1 MDYAVTKPFCVLLGA
16 VLAIPLLAGPAGA
29 QQPPGRAGWELPETA
44 VRQIEALLAAKAQRT
59 AAQRKVSS
67 QLLDATESAQLP
79 ETATPRQPAPE
90 GIAQQLRGPA
100 AAAGQ
105 QAGNPDGAPEPERV
119 TVDIRADVTPA
130 VLARIRTLGGTVIDS
145 VPKYRAI
152 RAQLPLGSVARL
164 AALDLVQSIRP
175 ADEAVTRK
183 DDTAEGDVA
192 HRAKP
197 ARTAHGVDGTGI
209 GIGVIS
215 NGVRTL
221 ADRQASGNL
230 PARVTVLPGQEGSGD
245 EGTALLE
252 IVHDLAP
259 KAELYFA
266 TGFGGQAR
274 MAENIEALCEAGAN
288 VIVDDIGY
296 TLETAFQDDIIAQ
309 GVNAAVND
317 GCYFFSAGGNDG
329 NLTDGTTGVWE
340 GDYAAGASL
349 IVDGETLGVRHDF
362 GGGVEANEVSGSGVS
377 AIVLQWA
384 DPLGAS
390 ASDYDLFLVNE
401 DGDVI
406 ASSTDIQDGT
416 QDPIESIL
424 SRFLSFSGL
433 SVVVVK
439 ASGSDRYLRV
449 HAFGGRLGI
458 QTAGNLYGHAAA
470 ENAVSVAMVDVR
482 TAAGSGKVFNGTE
495 SVRTDN
501 SDGPRRIF
509 FQPDGTP
516 ITTGNFSSTGG
527 KLLQKPDLTA
537 ATCVTTATPGF
548 STFCGT
554 SAAAPHAAAIA
565 ALMLEAAGGPDRVT
579 LAQLRTGMTSGTAV
593 LDIEANGV
601 DRDSGAGIVMALGAV
616 DAVDVVVADR
626 NRAPTVESAQ
636 SNRTFAPGDDAVDID
651 LANVFDD
658 PDDNLLTYEV
668 VSSDPDRLAITRNGS
683 VVTLTPGS
691 PGRAVVVTLRA
702 IDPDGLSAADSFSV
716 TVTAGSRD
724 YDADNNGLIDVAS
737 LAQLDALRYDLNAD
751 GLVDG
756 ATWMPYYTA
765 YPMGALRMGC
775 PSDGCTGYELTTNL
789 DFDTDDDG
797 DVDSNDDY
805 WNGGDGWAP
814 IGEADAPFTAD
825 FNGNRRTVSNLFID
839 RDTEDEV
846 GLFGAI
852 DRSRISG
859 VSLIGAK
866 VTGRNA
872 VGSLLGDGVY
882 PTVIDNHATG
892 QVSGEDEV
900 GGLVGRTWGSVWYS
914 SAAVN
919 VSGEDAVGGL
929 VGHQTLNNT
938 VASYATGN
946 VAGMD
951 AVGGLIGAVSDV
963 TQVIEASYAT
973 GNVSG
978 SGARL
983 TDSDSGFIICDLG
996 GAFSLTG
1003 PVETTTSTGGGVG
1016 GLVGSSCGWI
1026 QVSYATGAVSGTAA
1040 VGGLVGSGRF
1050 AKGQS
1055 SYWDVETSGVRV
1067 GVGEDDAND
1076 NGVIDGTERLRLG
1089 VGGKTTAELQT
1100 PADYTGIYEAWNV
1113 GLGSSSFGDGDLDDP
1128 WDFGTTAQ
1136 YPVLSLD
1143 LNDDN
1148 RATWEEFG
1156 YQVRGSV
1163 TLTAAT
1169 TASQAQVVLSWNAIS
1184 TSSWSPAPDVSYT
1197 LYRDDGTT
1205 IEAIETDLTGITHTD
1220 TDVMIGDPYTY
1231 WVAAVVDGG
1240 EAARSAPVSVSAG
1253 GANQPPVS
1261 VGIITDRQLTV
1272 GSMAVV
1278 VDVAAAFQDPES
1290 DTLTYG
1296 ASSPVTS
1303 VATLSRLGSMLTI
1316 TPVAAGRTIITV
1328 TATDAG
1334 GSNTSASQRFRVTV
1348 GQDYDSDRDGL
1359 IGVSNLVQLDA
1370 MRYDRDGNGYAGTV
1384 AAYAAAFPSPLDRMG
1399 CGVDGC
1405 SGYELLAD
1413 LDFDTDGDGAV
1424 DSDDDYWND
1433 GDGWEPI
1440 GWDSRGFS
1448 RFFNAAFDGNE
1459 HTLSNLFTAGR
1470 GFSGLFGR
1478 IGLGGVVNGL
1488 TLSDVN
1494 VTGTEAAGALVGENR
1509 GLLSGIQSSGQVSG
1523 ELHVGGLVGLNLRLV
1538 YLSRSSAAVT
1548 GMRPPLPPGTG
1559 LVDTFWPPAATG
1571 GLVGYNTGFVVLSY
1585 ATGPVTSDRSAG
1597 GLVGDHQN
1605 KLIAASYATGPVTS
1619 PGSTAGG
1626 LVGTIAT
1633 PFTEATIRAS
1643 YATGTVSGTIV
1654 GGLVGHVYDE
1664 GIITAS
1670 YATGRVDGRNEG
1682 GLVGDDEG
1690 GTITNSYWDTRTSGQ
1705 GSGSPGSGRTTS
1717 QLQSPTGYSGIYGS
1731 WNLDIDEDNMN
1742 DNLWNF
1748 GTSSQYPAL
1757 KADMDG
1763 DHDETWEEFGYQL
1776 RSGPTLTATATTNA
1790 GQSQVELEWTAVPL
1804 SSEWTPAP
1812 SLSYTVTREDDD
1824 SIEIIAENLTA
1835 REYTDTDVA
1844 GEIYIYQVVAVVD
1857 GGEAVRSATVSVTV
1871 AGNKRPMAVGT
1882 LRSRTLLVGDSAM
1895 TEVGGAFQ
1903 DPEGDTIT
1911 YGVSSSDTTVA
1922 RVTLSGSRVT
1932 IIPVA
1937 EGRATITVTATD
1949 DGSNRSRTQQFRVTV
1964 RPTTTVDYDTDDD
1977 GLIEISNLAQLD
1989 AVRHNLNGS
1998 GSSYSTPYAE
2008 AFPVGGNVLACGGLL
2023 GCVGYELNDD
2033 LDFDTD
2039 TSGEADAGDTY
2050 WNNGAGWV
2058 PIGDASSSSS
2068 SFAAIFEGNG
2078 RSITNLFIDSSGND
2092 IGLFGATRSSAVIR
2106 NLEMV
2111 GVQVTG
2117 TDNVGGLVG
2126 SNGGAVS
2133 ACYAT
2138 GKVSGDD
2145 DVGGLVGA
2153 NLDDGAVSASYSTV
2167 QVTGDDRI
2175 GGLAGSNSGEVTAA
2189 YATGRVV
2196 GDSETGGLIGGN
2208 TGDVNISYATALV
2221 SGRSTVGGLVGRN
2234 SGGGNITGSYWDSDT
2249 SGRNSGS
2256 YGQAKNTEE
2265 LQLPTAASVIYQT
2278 WNVDLDGD
2286 SMNDDPWDFGTSS
2299 HYPALS
2305 VDMNGVGGAT
2315 WQEFGQQIRTSPAL
2329 MPTTALGQVTLTWSA
2344 VSSAAYNLYRT
2355 SGTTVEILSENTS
2368 SRSYV
2373 DTDVTAG
2380 ATYVY
2385 QVAAV
2390 INGGEASRS
2399 PRVSVV
2405 VPTPGLM
2412 PSVTLQLMPTSIDEN
2427 GGSATVTARLSH
2439 TSGETTTVTVS
2450 ATAVSPAVS
2459 GDFTLSMNK
2468 TLTIGAGQAASTGT
2482 VTITAN
2488 NNGVDAPNKTVMVM
2502 GTATNSEG
2510 VTGPSDMTLTIR
2522 DDDAAPAVT
2531 TCSGGMAGTYPCRNV
2546 DLMSFLALADI
2557 GGGSANDVWGWTD
2570 SSTGK
2575 EYAIMGRTNGTS
2587 FVDIS
2592 DPVNPIY
2599 LGNLPPHSDDST
2611 GRDIKVYADHAFIV
2625 TEANNSG
2632 MQVFDLT
2639 QLRMVASPPATFSET
2654 AHYPDVSDAHNL
2666 AINEESG
2673 FAYAVGTNTCSGGLH
2688 MINIQTPTNPTSAG
2702 CFSGD
2707 GYTHDAQCVI
2717 YDGPDL
2723 DHKRKEICFN
2733 SNEDTLTIVDVT
2745 NKAGPVMLSRTG
2757 YSGSR
2762 YAHQGWLTEDQVY
2775 FLLGDELDEA
2785 NNPDVTNTRTYMWD
2799 VSDLDDPA
2807 LIGSHDSTT
2816 TAIDHNQYVKGNYT
2830 YQSNYQAG
2838 LRILDITDIANG
2850 NLSEAAFFDVNPG
2863 SDPTNTDGGTWSNYP
2878 FFDSG
2883 IVIVSVIEQ
2892 GLFILRPN
2900 LVDGVNPALSSA
2912 SVNGAALTLTY
2923 GEALDEG
2930 SRPAPGDFTVQ
2941 VDGSG
2946 RSVSGVSV
2954 SGKVV
2959 TLTLASVVAHD
2970 ETVTV
2975 SYSPGANPIRDA
2987 AGNGAIGLS
2996 NEPVANE
3003 TPETAL
3009 PNMWLNPTKS
3019 DPVASVRSEAT
3030 YTVTFQG
3037 AWNTTVTSGGVPS
3050 GAHFTTLIGG
3060 VHNAEVTFL
3069 KEGGMATAGVEIM
3082 AELGGTGTLTNEV
3095 RAAEPNALSVL
3106 QGSAGN
3112 IGPTGSSTINM
3123 VTLTTDHPRVTL
3135 LSMVAPSPDWFV
3147 GVSGL
3152 SLLDAGADWLPSQT
3166 VNLYPWDA
3174 GTEEGTEFSL
3184 TNSATS
3190 PQETITSLRGIG
3202 KFSNERIAT
3211 LTFTRQSVNTA
3222 PSFTGDTRFE
3232 ADENQ
3237 TATGRLAAADP
3248 DRGDG
3253 VTYAITGGADAS
3265 KFDIGETT
3273 GVLTFQVPPNY
3284 ERAADVAS
3292 ADPVNGAGNNEYI
3305 VTVTAT
3311 GGTGDRAMTTEQ
3323 TITATVRNVEEA
3335 GTISFSPVGSAIRAR
3350 LSDPDGGVN
3359 GATWQWAR
3367 SSNRNTGWTHIG
3379 GATSAR
3385 YTPSSGDQGMY
3396 LQATVSY
3403 DDAHSSGK
3411 QAQGI
3416 SATQIAPPN
3425 LRVATLVSGLSIP
3438 WDIAFTPDGTML
3450 FTQRAGVLSSRL
3462 ADGTVQTIDADFG
3475 DLFASGETG
3484 LMGIVVDPAFV
3495 SNRRFYTCQGHTG
3508 PEIQVIAWTL
3518 NAAYTQAT
3526 RVADPLVGGMPA
3538 SSDRHGGCRL
3548 RFGPEGYLWIATG
3561 DAASGTLPQD
3571 LTSLGGK
3578 VLRVDASTGAGAPT
3592 NPFAPSRVYTYG
3604 HRNVQGLALRPG
3616 TSQMW
3621 SVEHGPSVDD
3631 EINRLVAGRNYGWNP
3646 VPGYNESVPMTD
3658 LVEYPDAVEA
3668 KWSSGS
3674 KTRATSG
3681 GIFLEGNQW
3690 GVWEGR
3696 LAVATLA
3703 DSKLRLF
3710 EFTPDGAFV
3719 SQLIVPELNGVFG
3732 RLRTP
3737 MMGPD
3742 GALYVSTSN
3751 GGSSDR
3757 ILRIAEDDPIPV
3769 TLKLTPSSIGEN
3781 GGVSTVTASQ
3791 NRVSITATTVTVS
3804 AMAVNP
3810 AVPGDF
3816 RLSANKTLTI
3826 TAGQTSSNGTVT
3838 LTANNNTADTPNKT
3852 VRVSGTA
3859 TNSAGVTGPSDV
3871 TLTIID
3877 DDDPPTTTLDL
3888 MPTSIGENGGSTTV
3902 TARLNRTSSETTTVT
3917 VSATAVS
3924 PAVSGDFRLSSNKTL
3939 TITAGQTSSSGTVTL
3954 TANNN
3959 DADTPNKTVRVS
3971 GTATNSAGVTGPS
3984 DVTLTITDDDAAPVM
3999 TLEVNPTVIAE
4010 AAGNSTVT
4018 VRINNGVAFAED
4030 QQIALTFTGTASKG
4044 TDYTVGLERLT
4055 LIAGQSS
4062 TATTVTA
4069 VDDALDDEAETVRVT
4084 ARHRGGVL
4092 GAEQTITITDDD
4104 AFPVILTN
4112 SPILVDENETAV
4124 ATLTASDADLP
4135 AEDLMWRITGG
4146 ADRIRFTLTADGVLT
4161 FAAPQDYE
4169 APDDSDGNGDYEVT
4183 VEVSDG
4189 TNPVEAGFT
4198 IRLEDVD
4205 DTAPAL
4211 SSASVNGATLTLTY
4225 DEALDEGSRPAPG
4238 DFTVQVDGS
4247 GRSVSGVLI
4256 SGSVVTLT
4264 LNPAVEHGDTGI
4276 QVSYTPGTNPIQD
4289 AAGNDAWGWSSEAVT
4304 NETPDTTSP
4313 TVSKVE
4319 ISSDPG
4325 SDRTYVAEDEIQ
4337 VTVTFSETV
4346 EVEGTPRL
4354 RLRVGSRTRTAD
4366 YLRGADSAALVFGY
4380 DVAEGDEDTDGV
4392 SIEAGRI
4399 ALNGGTIKDEAD
4411 NNAVRLHGAVAPQ
4424 AGHKVDGVRP
4434 AFLSAAVDGASL
4446 TLTYDEALDGGSRPV
4461 SGASRTRRA
4470 TTRWD

>member
-1 MDYAVTKPFCVLLGA
+1 MKRPRAAGIMARAGAVPFWGLLGA
-16 VLAIPLLAGPAGA
+16 VLAIPLLAGPVLA
-29 QQPPGRAGWELPETA
+29 QQTSARPDGELPGKA

-59 AAQRKVSS
+59 PAQRKVSSQLLEAQRTPAQRKVSS
-67 QLLDATESAQLP
+67 QLLDEQRTPTQRKLNSQLQDALRAPLQKPTVAGTSRLQATDPDAKNEREATEAD
-79 ETATPRQPAPE
+79 AK
-90 GIAQQLRGPA
+90 
-100 AAAGQ
+100 
-105 QAGNPDGAPEPERV
+105 NERV
-119 TVDIRADVTPA
+119 MVDIRTDVTPT
-130 VLARIRTLGGTVIDS
+130 VLKRIRDLGGTVISS
-145 VPKYRAI
+145 VPKYQAI
-152 RAQLPLGSVARL
+152 RAQLPLRAVERL
-164 AALDLVQSIRP
+164 AALDAIRTIRP

-183 DDTAEGDVA
+183 DNTSEGVVA
-192 HRAKP
+192 HRANS
-197 ARTAHGVDGTGI
+197 ARTTHRVDGTGI
-209 GIGVIS
+209 GIGVLS
-215 NGVRTL
+215 DGVRSL
-221 ADRQASGNL
+221 ADRQASGDL
-230 PARVTVLPGQEGSGD
+230 PARVTVLPGQAGRGD

-259 KAELYFA
+259 GAELYFA
-266 TGFGGQAR
+266 TGSGGQAQ
-274 MAENIEALCEAGAN
+274 MAANIEALCEAGAN

-296 TLETAFQDDIIAQ
+296 TNEAAFQDDIVAQ
-309 GVNAAVND
+309 GVNAAVAG
-317 GCYFFSAGGNDG
+317 GCVFFSAGGNDG

-340 GDYAAGASL
+340 GDYAAGTSL

-362 GGGVEANEVSGSGVS
+362 GSGMEANEVSGFRVS

-390 ASDYDLFLVNE
+390 GNDYDLFLVNE
-401 DGDVI
+401 DGEVI
-406 ASSTDIQDGT
+406 ASSTDTQDGT
-416 QDPIESIL
+416 QDPIESI
-424 SRFLSFSGL
+424 RSFFGYSGL
-433 SVVVVK
+433 SVVIVK

-449 HAFGGRLGI
+449 HAFDGRLEI
-458 QTAGNLYGHAAA
+458 QTTGNLYGHSAA

-482 TAAGSGKVFNGTE
+482 TAAGSGNVFNGTE

-509 FQPDGTP
+509 FQPDGTA
-516 ITTGNFSSTGG
+516 ITAGNFSSTGG

-554 SAAAPHAAAIA
+554 SAAAPHAAAIG
-565 ALMLEAAGGPDRVT
+565 ALMLEAAGGPDLVT
-579 LAQLRTGMTSGTAV
+579 LEQLRTGMTSGTAV
-593 LDIEANGV
+593 LDIETTGV
-601 DRDSGAGIVMALGAV
+601 DRDSGAGIVMAPGAV

-626 NRAPTVESAQ
+626 NGAPTVESAQ

-658 PDDNLLTYEV
+658 PDDDTLTYEA
-668 VSSDPDRLAITRNGS
+668 VSSDPDRLAITRSGS
-683 VVTLTPGS
+683 VVTITPGS
-691 PGRAVVVTLRA
+691 PGRVVVRLRA
-702 IDPDGLSAADSFSV
+702 IDPDGLSATDSFSV
-716 TVTAGSRD
+716 TVSAGSSD
-724 YDADNNGLIDVAS
+724 YDADNDGLIDVAS
-737 LAQLDALRYDLNAD
+737 LAQLDALRYDLNGD

-756 ATWMPYYTA
+756 ATWMPYYSA
-765 YPMGALRMGC
+765 YPMGALGMGC
-775 PSDGCTGYELTTNL
+775 PSDGCTGYELTADL

-797 DVDSNDDY
+797 DVDSDDDY
-805 WNGGDGWAP
+805 WNGGAGWDP

-825 FNGNRRTVSNLFID
+825 FKGNRRTVSNLFID

-859 VSLIGAK
+859 VTLAGAD
-866 VTGRNA
+866 VTGRDA
-872 VGSLLGDGVY
+872 VGSLLGDSVY
-882 PTVIDNHATG
+882 GTVIDNHATG

-900 GGLVGRTWGSVWYS
+900 GGVVGRTWGTVWYS

-919 VSGEDAVGGL
+919 VSGNDAVGGL
-929 VGHQTLNNT
+929 VGHQILNYT
-938 VASYATGN
+938 IASYATGN
-946 VAGMD
+946 VSGMD
-951 AVGGLIGAVSDV
+951 AVGGLVGAASDV
-963 TQVIEASYAT
+963 FQVIEASYAT

-978 SGARL
+978 RGARL
-983 TDSDSGFIICDLG
+983 TDSDSGFIICDLVG
-996 GAFSLTG
+996 GFTTSG
-1003 PVETTTSTGGGVG
+1003 PLETTTSTGGGVG
-1016 GLVGSSCGWI
+1016 GLVGSSCGYI
-1026 QVSYATGAVSGTAA
+1026 QVSYATGAVSGTTA

-1050 AKGQS
+1050 VKAQS
-1055 SYWDVETSGVRV
+1055 SYWDLETSEVRV

-1076 NGVIDGTERLRLG
+1076 NGVIDGAELLRVG
-1089 VGGKTTAELQT
+1089 VGGKSTAELQT
-1100 PADYTGIYEAWNV
+1100 PTDYTGIYEAWNV
-1113 GLGSSSFGDGDLDDP
+1113 ELGDSPFGDGEPDDP
-1128 WDFGTTAQ
+1128 WDFGTAAQ

-1169 TASQAQVVLSWNAIS
+1169 TASQAQVVLSWTAIS
-1184 TSSWSPAPDVSYT
+1184 IPSSWSPAPDVSYT

-1205 IEAIETDLTGITHTD
+1205 IEDLTGLTHTD
-1220 TDVMIGDPYTY
+1220 TDVTIDDPYTY

-1240 EAARSAPVSVSAG
+1240 EAARSAPVSVIAG

-1261 VGIITDRQLTV
+1261 VGIIADRQLTV

-1296 ASSPVTS
+1296 ASSSLTS
-1303 VATLSRLGSMLTI
+1303 VATVSRSGSMLTI
-1316 TPVAAGRTIITV
+1316 TPGTAGRTIITV

-1334 GSNTSASQRFRVTV
+1334 GSNISASQRFRVTV
-1348 GQDYDSDRDGL
+1348 GHDYDSDGDGL
-1359 IGVSNLVQLDA
+1359 IGVSNLAQLDA
-1370 MRYDRDGNGYAGTV
+1370 MRYDLDGNGYAGTV
-1384 AAYAAAFPSPLDRMG
+1384 AAYAAAFPSPLDRLG
-1399 CGVDGC
+1399 CGVEGC

-1433 GDGWEPI
+1433 GDGWVPI

-1448 RFFNAAFDGNE
+1448 RFFSTTFDGNE
-1459 HTLSNLFTAGR
+1459 HTLSNLFTTGR
-1470 GFSGLFGR
+1470 GYSGLFSA
-1478 IGLGGVVNGL
+1478 IGLGGAVNDL

-1494 VTGTEAAGALVGENR
+1494 VTGTAAAGALVGENQ
-1509 GLLSGIQSSGQVSG
+1509 GLLIGIQSSGQVSG

-1538 YLSRSSAAVT
+1538 YFSHSSADVT
-1548 GMRPPLPPGTG
+1548 GMRPPFPPG
-1559 LVDTFWPPAATG
+1559 VFIIVTFGTPAATG
-1571 GLVGYNTGFVVLSY
+1571 GLVGYNTGFVVYSY
-1585 ATGPVTSDRSAG
+1585 ATGPVTSDSPAG
-1597 GLVGDHQN
+1597 GLVGWHQN
-1605 KLIAASYATGPVTS
+1605 KLITASYATGPVTGS
-1619 PGSTAGG
+1619 PAGG
-1626 LVGTIAT
+1626 LVGVIGTSRD
-1633 PFTEATIRAS
+1633 EATIRAS
-1643 YATGTVSGTIV
+1643 YATGSVDGSTA
-1654 GGLVGHVYDE
+1654 GGLVGRVYDD

-1690 GTITNSYWDTRTSGQ
+1690 GTVTNSYWDTRTSGQ

-1717 QLQSPTGYSGIYGS
+1717 QLQSPTSYSGIYGS
-1731 WNLDIDEDNMN
+1731 WNVDIDEDNMN
-1742 DNLWNF
+1742 DNPWNF

-1949 DGSNRSRTQQFRVTV
+1949 DGSNQSRTQQFRVTV

-1977 GLIEISNLAQLD
+1977 GLIEINNLAQLD
-1989 AVRHNLNGS
+1989 AVRHDLTGYGYNYNAPH
-1998 GSSYSTPYAE
+1998 TQ
-2008 AFPVGGNVLACGGLL
+2008 AFTDGGGVTLACGGLL
-2023 GCVGYELNDD
+2023 GCVGYELSAD

-2039 TSGEADAGDTY
+2039 SSGEADAGDTY

-2058 PIGDASSSSS
+2058 PIGDSSSSFS

-2078 RSITNLFIDSSGND
+2078 RTITNLFIDSSEND
-2092 IGLFGATRSSAVIR
+2092 IGLFGVTRSSAVIR

-2117 TDNVGGLVG
+2117 TDNGGGLVG
-2126 SNGGAVS
+2126 SNGGTVS
-2133 ACYAT
+2133 GCYAT

-2153 NLDDGAVSASYSTV
+2153 NQDDGSVSASFSTV

-2175 GGLAGSNSGEVTAA
+2175 GGLAGSNSGIVTAT

-2196 GDSETGGLIGGN
+2196 GDSEAGGLIGGN
-2208 TGDVNISYATALV
+2208 TGDVNISYATGLV
-2221 SGRSTVGGLVGRN
+2221 SGRSAVGGLVGRN
-2234 SGGGNITGSYWDSDT
+2234 SGGGNITDSYWDSDT
-2249 SGRNSGS
+2249 SGRTSGS

-2265 LQLPTAASVIYQT
+2265 LQLPTAASGIYQT

-2299 HYPALS
+2299 QYPVLA
-2305 VDMNGVGGAT
+2305 VDTNGVGGAT

-2412 PSVTLQLMPTSIDEN
+2412 PSVTLQLMPTSISEN

-2459 GDFTLSMNK
+2459 ADFTLSTNK

-2502 GTATNSEG
+2502 GTASNSEG

-2599 LGNLPPHSDDST
+2599 RGNLPPHSDDST

-2654 AHYPDVSDAHNL
+2654 AHYPDFSDAHNL

-2954 SGKVV
+2954 SGRVV

-3030 YTVTFQG
+3030 YSVTFQG
-3037 AWNTTVTSGGVPS
+3037 SWSTTVTTDGLPS

-3060 VHNAEVTFL
+3060 VHNAGVTFL
-3069 KEGGMATAGVEIM
+3069 REGGMASAGVESM
-3082 AELGGTGTLTNEV
+3082 AEVGGTSTLKSEIN
-3095 RAAEPNALSVL
+3095 AAMPNALAVIEQSIASGGTATATVD
-3106 QGSAGN
+3106 
-3112 IGPTGSSTINM
+3112 I
-3123 VTLTTDHPRVTL
+3123 TLTTDHPRVTL
-3135 LSMVAPSPDWFV
+3135 LTMVAPSPDWFL

-3152 SLLDAGADWLPSQT
+3152 SLLDEQGDWLASRT

-3184 TNSATS
+3184 TRT
-3190 PQETITSLRGIG
+3190 
-3202 KFSNERIAT
+3202 
-3211 LTFTRQSVNTA
+3211 
-3222 PSFTGDTRFE
+3222 
-3232 ADENQ
+3232 
-3237 TATGRLAAADP
+3237 
-3248 DRGDG
+3248 
-3253 VTYAITGGADAS
+3253 
-3265 KFDIGETT
+3265 
-3273 GVLTFQVPPNY
+3273 PPPRRR
-3284 ERAADVAS
+3284 E
-3292 ADPVNGAGNNEYI
+3292 
-3305 VTVTAT
+3305 
-3311 GGTGDRAMTTEQ
+3311 
-3323 TITATVRNVEEA
+3323 
-3335 GTISFSPVGSAIRAR
+3335 
-3350 LSDPDGGVN
+3350 
-3359 GATWQWAR
+3359 
-3367 SSNRNTGWTHIG
+3367 
-3379 GATSAR
+3379 
-3385 YTPSSGDQGMY
+3385 
-3396 LQATVSY
+3396 
-3403 DDAHSSGK
+3403 
-3411 QAQGI
+3411 
-3416 SATQIAPPN
+3416 
-3425 LRVATLVSGLSIP
+3425 
-3438 WDIAFTPDGTML
+3438 
-3450 FTQRAGVLSSRL
+3450 SSR
-3462 ADGTVQTIDADFG
+3462 A
-3475 DLFASGETG
+3475 
-3484 LMGIVVDPAFV
+3484 
-3495 SNRRFYTCQGHTG
+3495 C
-3508 PEIQVIAWTL
+3508 
-3518 NAAYTQAT
+3518 
-3526 RVADPLVGGMPA
+3526 GG
-3538 SSDRHGGCRL
+3538 
-3548 RFGPEGYLWIATG
+3548 W
-3561 DAASGTLPQD
+3561 
-3571 LTSLGGK
+3571 
-3578 VLRVDASTGAGAPT
+3578 
-3592 NPFAPSRVYTYG
+3592 
-3604 HRNVQGLALRPG
+3604 
-3616 TSQMW
+3616 
-3621 SVEHGPSVDD
+3621 
-3631 EINRLVAGRNYGWNP
+3631 
-3646 VPGYNESVPMTD
+3646 ES
-3658 LVEYPDAVEA
+3658 
-3668 KWSSGS
+3668 
-3674 KTRATSG
+3674 
-3681 GIFLEGNQW
+3681 
-3690 GVWEGR
+3690 
-3696 LAVATLA
+3696 
-3703 DSKLRLF
+3703 
-3710 EFTPDGAFV
+3710 
-3719 SQLIVPELNGVFG
+3719 
-3732 RLRTP
+3732 
-3737 MMGPD
+3737 
-3742 GALYVSTSN
+3742 
-3751 GGSSDR
+3751 
-3757 ILRIAEDDPIPV
+3757 
-3769 TLKLTPSSIGEN
+3769 
-3781 GGVSTVTASQ
+3781 
-3791 NRVSITATTVTVS
+3791 
-3804 AMAVNP
+3804 
-3810 AVPGDF
+3810 
-3816 RLSANKTLTI
+3816 
-3826 TAGQTSSNGTVT
+3826 
-3838 LTANNNTADTPNKT
+3838 
-3852 VRVSGTA
+3852 
-3859 TNSAGVTGPSDV
+3859 
-3871 TLTIID
+3871 
-3877 DDDPPTTTLDL
+3877 
-3888 MPTSIGENGGSTTV
+3888 
-3902 TARLNRTSSETTTVT
+3902 
-3917 VSATAVS
+3917 
-3924 PAVSGDFRLSSNKTL
+3924 
-3939 TITAGQTSSSGTVTL
+3939 
-3954 TANNN
+3954 
-3959 DADTPNKTVRVS
+3959 
-3971 GTATNSAGVTGPS
+3971 
-3984 DVTLTITDDDAAPVM
+3984 
-3999 TLEVNPTVIAE
+3999 
-4010 AAGNSTVT
+4010 
-4018 VRINNGVAFAED
+4018 
-4030 QQIALTFTGTASKG
+4030 
-4044 TDYTVGLERLT
+4044 
-4055 LIAGQSS
+4055 
-4062 TATTVTA
+4062 
-4069 VDDALDDEAETVRVT
+4069 
-4084 ARHRGGVL
+4084 
-4092 GAEQTITITDDD
+4092 
-4104 AFPVILTN
+4104 
-4112 SPILVDENETAV
+4112 
-4124 ATLTASDADLP
+4124 
-4135 AEDLMWRITGG
+4135 
-4146 ADRIRFTLTADGVLT
+4146 
-4161 FAAPQDYE
+4161 
-4169 APDDSDGNGDYEVT
+4169 
-4183 VEVSDG
+4183 
-4189 TNPVEAGFT
+4189 
-4198 IRLEDVD
+4198 
-4205 DTAPAL
+4205 
-4211 SSASVNGATLTLTY
+4211 
-4225 DEALDEGSRPAPG
+4225 
-4238 DFTVQVDGS
+4238 
-4247 GRSVSGVLI
+4247 
-4256 SGSVVTLT
+4256 
-4264 LNPAVEHGDTGI
+4264 
-4276 QVSYTPGTNPIQD
+4276 
-4289 AAGNDAWGWSSEAVT
+4289 
-4304 NETPDTTSP
+4304 
-4313 TVSKVE
+4313 
-4319 ISSDPG
+4319 
-4325 SDRTYVAEDEIQ
+4325 
-4337 VTVTFSETV
+4337 
-4346 EVEGTPRL
+4346 
-4354 RLRVGSRTRTAD
+4354 
-4366 YLRGADSAALVFGY
+4366 
-4380 DVAEGDEDTDGV
+4380 
-4392 SIEAGRI
+4392 
-4399 ALNGGTIKDEAD
+4399 
-4411 NNAVRLHGAVAPQ
+4411 
-4424 AGHKVDGVRP
+4424 
-4434 AFLSAAVDGASL
+4434 
-4446 TLTYDEALDGGSRPV
+4446 
-4461 SGASRTRRA
+4461 SRTRRS
-4470 TTRWD
+4470 RP